1 LNQISD
7 PLSKS
12 AHKNDSIPY
21 KTKIADK
28 NRHRNPKHT
37 GDTPISLRNNPDP
50 RNNANASIVPIPAA
64 KTNAEDTDD
73 SSNLPELECLL
84 AFLEMSSATN
94 EVAMLN
100 SGMLK
105 ILDTILKTDTPIP
118 ADASSRA
125 PNLPIY
131 AVSIN
136 CANGSIAWPRTAG
149 RARRI
154 SSFLTPPGRKS
165 LVVYSLDGY
174 ERVKYVMHLRNVK
187 IIVNVD
193 SKCKGRKHVGRQVNK
208 SRKLEIT
215 WEAPLALH

>member
-125 PNLPIY
+125 PSEY
-131 AVSIN
+131 MKKKDE
-136 CANGSIAWPRTAG
+136 WQ
-149 RARRI
+149 
-154 SSFLTPPGRKS
+154 K
-165 LVVYSLDGY
+165 
-174 ERVKYVMHLRNVK
+174 
-187 IIVNVD
+187 
-193 SKCKGRKHVGRQVNK
+193 KGQ
-208 SRKLEIT
+208 
-215 WEAPLALH
+215 LAFMQ